1 MTTLITGVG
10 AVGAHVAA
18 KLQSM
23 DEELV
28 LFDKAPNVPFLKS
41 LLDVEGAALVT
52 GDVND
57 RELLAA
63 TVREHGVSRIVH
75 LAGFLT
81 KTLRQNPFSGVE
93 LNLLGTGS
101 VLEVARVTGVRRVV
115 FASTRGV
122 NQIAAPPDGAL
133 LTEDFSM
140 RVLSDRPK
148 TMYELTKL
156 GGEHLGLLYGDLY
169 DFEFVALRLGGGFG
183 PTPGQPSGLTGTVI
197 RPLVYGAL
205 AGEPVAITDPSLTYA
220 GNHEFIYFRDDAE
233 AFALAC
239 FRENL
244 ARRVYNIRM
253 DRTYMYAEVVE
264 VIRSI
269 FPAASITV
277 DTTNSESMTAGR
289 APRSDNADTTAART
303 ELGWTPTYDLEAGIR
318 DWVKWIQ
325 GSGYRQESASAEPRQ
340 PSR

>member
-23 DEELV
+23 NEELV
-28 LFDKAPNVPFLKS
+28 LFDKAPNPAFLGT
-41 LLDVEGAALVT
+41 LLDLAGAALVV

-63 TVREHGVSRIVH
+63 TVREHKVERIVH

-81 KTLRQNPFSGVE
+81 KTLRQNPFGGVE

-101 VLEVARVTGVRRVV
+101 VLEVARVAGVRRVV

-122 NQIAAPPDGAL
+122 NQIAAPPEGSV
-133 LTEDFSM
+133 LTEDFQM

-156 GGEHLGLLYGDLY
+156 GGEHLGLLYSDLY

-183 PTPGQPSGLTGTVI
+183 PTPGPPAGLTGTVI

-205 AGEPVAITDPSLTYA
+205 AGQPVVISDPSLTYA

-239 FRENL
+239 FRESL
-244 ARRVYNIRM
+244 PQRVYNIRM
-253 DRTYMYAEVVE
+253 EQTYEYAQVLDVV
-264 VIRSI
+264 RSV
-269 FPAASITV
+269 FPSADIQVS
-277 DTTNSESMTAGR
+277 TTNSESMTAGR
-289 APRSDNADTTAART
+289 APRNDNADTTAARA
-303 ELGWTPTYDLEAGIR
+303 ELGWSPSYDLEAGIR
-318 DWVKWIQ
+318 DWAKWIEE
-325 GSGYRQESASAEPRQ
+325 SGYPRGA
-340 PSR
+340 